1 MYADSPEISPG
12 EYLIYGMIVALIIV
26 FIVTMSGCGTL
37 TQTDKDY
44 FDKEYKH
51 YKQHKE
57 EPREPRP

>member
-1 MYADSPEISPG
+1 MRKNIWLL
-12 EYLIYGMIVALIIV
+12 LILFLI
-26 FIVTMSGCGTL
+26 SGCATL